1 MLVYPSSVDLI
12 VNEALTLLGT
22 IEILPM
28 ESPLA
33 VFVWNP
39 KRITPVRIN
48 SIEITE
54 EAFDT
59 NLNPIRAK
67 VTLDMRVLNVND
79 TGFLNPAGALYMV
92 YQIEKEALAI
102 ANAIQTFG
110 NAGRGLCRYEQP
122 DRHLRRRRRHERSA
136 YRPKQPLLRSRPPRP
151 GRSRTEPWCATSSGA
166 SSRSPTSTPRCAS
179 TSVIQG
185 DRIDT
190 VANAQLGDPLLYWIL
205 CDANAAIGPG
215 RADGGTRSRGAHH
228 LARGDR
234 RGGNDRQHRGQQW
247 LAASTSRL
255 LVGPMVPLPAPK
267 PVIDALTSVEVTT
280 PPPGAACFS

>member
-1 MLVYPSSVDLI
+1 MTAPVSPRVMKGGIVMLDPDTGIPRGTIMLQYNPDTLTRRLQPQSVGEQADRSEILRLKGPPIETISVAAEIDATDQLAAPADNPLAISFGIQPQLSALEMLVYPSSVDLI

-28 ESPLA
+28 ELPLA

-48 SIEITE
+48 SIEIAE

-110 NAGRGLCRYEQP
+110 TLAG
-122 DRHLRRRRRHERSA
+122 
-136 YRPKQPLLRSRPPRP
+136 
-151 GRSRTEPWCATSSGA
+151 
-166 SSRSPTSTPRCAS
+166 
-179 TSVIQG
+179 
-185 DRIDT
+185 T
-190 VANAQLGDPLLYWIL
+190 VSL
-205 CDANAAIGPG
+205 
-215 RADGGTRSRGAHH
+215 
-228 LARGDR
+228 
-234 RGGNDRQHRGQQW
+234 
-247 LAASTSRL
+247 
-255 LVGPMVPLPAPK
+255 
-267 PVIDALTSVEVTT
+267 
-280 PPPGAACFS
+280 